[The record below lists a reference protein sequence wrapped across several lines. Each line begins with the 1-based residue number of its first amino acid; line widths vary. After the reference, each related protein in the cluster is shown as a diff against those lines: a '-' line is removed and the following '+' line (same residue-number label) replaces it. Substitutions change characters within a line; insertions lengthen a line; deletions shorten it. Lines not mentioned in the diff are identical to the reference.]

1 MTAEDNPFVV
11 SGRPPPD
18 EMIDRDEEA
27 TQLLAYART
36 GQWSRLQAPRRYGK
50 TTLLDRVLA
59 AAAAEGMPTA
69 RVDLEGVL
77 TLGGVVVRIERGYA
91 ATLRGR
97 LARTAESIL
106 QSWSLGLSLGAVGFS
121 VALQSN
127 PRLNAESVLLR
138 LLELPVRL
146 AERTGKRCVVAFDE
160 MQDLLRVD
168 GADGILRSVIQHQTD
183 SACYLF
189 AGSEPTLM
197 RRLFEDPSRPL
208 LEQALPME
216 LPPLP
221 YEATAEYVELRFRRT
236 RRDPGAAL
244 GLLLDFTRGHPQRTM
259 LLAHHLWAASPR
271 GSAADESVWFEA
283 LARVLRAAEQLLRA
297 RWESLPLNEQR
308 IALALPRPGTIHE
321 EATLAAVGLKRGSV
335 DKALATLEGRGEV
348 IRTPFGP
355 RLTDPLLEHW
365 LRERGPL

>member
-1 MTAEDNPFVV
+1 MAHDDNPFAV
-11 SGRPPPD
+11 SRRPTPR
-18 EMIDRDEEA
+18 EMIDRDDEA
-27 TQLLAYART
+27 ETLLSHARS
-36 GQWSRLQAPRRYGK
+36 GQWIRLQAPRRYGK

-59 AAAAEGMPTA
+59 DAAEAGMATA

-77 TLGGVVVRIERGYA
+77 TLGGIVVRIERGYA
-91 ATLRGR
+91 ASLKGR
-97 LARTAESIL
+97 VRRTAEAIL
-106 QSWSLGLSLGAVGFS
+106 QSWNLGLSLGALGFS
-121 VALQSN
+121 LSLQTN
-127 PRLNAESVLLR
+127 PRLDAESVLLR
-138 LLELPVRL
+138 LLDLPITL
-146 AERTGKRCVVAFDE
+146 AERTGARTLVAFDE

-183 SACYLF
+183 AATYFF

-208 LEQALPME
+208 LEQALPLE

-221 YEATAEYVELRFRRT
+221 YEASSDYVESRFRKT
-236 RRDPGAAL
+236 RRDPGDAL

-259 LLAHHLWAASPR
+259 LLAHHLWAATPR
-271 GSAADESVWFEA
+271 GGVADETAWFEA
-283 LARVLRAAEQLLRA
+283 LERVLRSAEQLLRS

-308 IALALPRPGTIHE
+308 IAIALTRPGTVYE

-335 DKALATLEGRGEV
+335 EKALSGLEGRGEV
-348 IRTPFGP
+348 LRAPLGP
-355 RLTDPLLEHW
+355 QLTDPLLEHW